1 MSYVQEVITNLNKK
15 YSQQPEFIQAVSEV
29 LLSLE
34 STIKQDENF
43 YRKHRV
49 LERLIVPERIIEF
62 KVTWIDDN
70 QNIQVNT
77 GYRIQHSSVLGPY
90 KGGLRFHANVNQS
103 VLKFLAF
110 EQTFKNAL
118 TGLPLGGAKGGSD
131 FDPKDKS
138 DTEIMNFCQHY
149 MSELY
154 KYIGPNIDIPA
165 GDIGVGARE
174 IGYLFG
180 HYKKLTNRF
189 EGVLTSKGLSYG
201 GSLGRTEA
209 TGYGV
214 IYMLE
219 EVLKQKNDK
228 IENKV
233 IGVSGSGNVAIHAIE
248 KALELRAKVVTA
260 SDSNGWILDNDGI
273 DLDILKEIKL
283 KKRQRLSEYVNHKP
297 SALYF
302 SNNDLWKTPV
312 DVFIPCATQNEVT
325 LDDAIDMVTNKVK
338 LVIEGAN
345 MPLTNEAVGYLQS
358 HGVVYVPGKASNS
371 GGVLVS
377 GYEMSQNASKITWS
391 LEEVDSKLREKMIEM
406 VKDMNRVMDPE
417 YPNNY
422 LKAANVL
429 GFKKLAEALISQ
441 GV

>member
-219 EVLKQKNDK
+219 EVLKQKNDTIK
-228 IENKV
+228 NKV

-273 DLDILKEIKL
+273 DLNILKEIKL

-391 LEEVDSKLREKMIEM
+391 LEEVDSKLREKMIEI

>member
-219 EVLKQKNDK
+219 EVLKQKNDTIK
-228 IENKV
+228 NKV

-273 DLDILKEIKL
+273 DLNILKEVKL

-429 GFKKLAEALISQ
+429 GFKILAEALISQ

>member
-219 EVLKQKNDK
+219 EVLKQKNDTIK
-228 IENKV
+228 NKV

-391 LEEVDSKLREKMIEM
+391 FEEVDSKLREKMIEM

>member
-219 EVLKQKNDK
+219 EVLKQKNDT

-358 HGVVYVPGKASNS
+358 HCVVYVPGKASNS

>member
-1 MSYVQEVITNLNKK
+1 MSYVQEVITNLKKK

-219 EVLKQKNDK
+219 EVLKQKNDTIK
-228 IENKV
+228 NKV

-273 DLDILKEIKL
+273 DLNILKEVKL

-429 GFKKLAEALISQ
+429 GFKILAEALISQ

>member
-219 EVLKQKNDK
+219 EVLKQKNDTIK
-228 IENKV
+228 NKV

-358 HGVVYVPGKASNS
+358 HCVVYVPGKASNS

>member
-29 LLSLE
+29 MLSLE
-34 STIKQDENF
+34 SIIKQDENF

-219 EVLKQKNDK
+219 EVLKQKNDTIK
-228 IENKV
+228 NKV

-273 DLDILKEIKL
+273 DLNILKEVKL

>member
-118 TGLPLGGAKGGSD
+118 TGLPLGGAKGGTD
-131 FDPKDKS
+131 FDSKDKS

-219 EVLKQKNDK
+219 EVLKQKNDTIK
-228 IENKV
+228 NKV

-345 MPLTNEAVGYLQS
+345 MPMTNEAVGYLQS

-429 GFKKLAEALISQ
+429 GFKILAEALISQ